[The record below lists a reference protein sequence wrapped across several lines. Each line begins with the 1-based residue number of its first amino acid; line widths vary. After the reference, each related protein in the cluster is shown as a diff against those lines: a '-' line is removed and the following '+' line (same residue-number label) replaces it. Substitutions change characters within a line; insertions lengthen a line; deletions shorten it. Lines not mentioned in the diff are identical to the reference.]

1 VAGEDR
7 LAGLSLL
14 VSIRRVLVGAAGFIS
29 AAVAMAGAQTEGRVD
44 PSTHTV
50 AAVGGLVV
58 SAHADEISHQLD
70 RRAKLRVL
78 LHPTPLIE
86 GGIAAWT
93 NATGWIDHKVGL
105 RFGVSYDTLVQGA
118 TEANGDALAAGG
130 DLTLLG
136 QWTVWGQSQ
145 GYEGSFGFNGR
156 NRLRFART
164 PPSALGA
171 SIGSLWSTTDG
182 FTDKGW
188 ELPEAWF
195 EQKAWD
201 GRIALRTGQLNIRTL
216 FDTASLRSARL
227 YFLNTAFSL
236 NPAIPF
242 PLFGAGTAV
251 FVKPLED
258 LELRFGAADA
268 HARKIDGPFDTLLR
282 SDDVFVV
289 AGLSWTPK
297 WNEEGHSRIQATGW
311 HTDSTKSN
319 VANDGEGLSVLMEQ
333 RFDES
338 GATLFL
344 RGAWS
349 DSRATVIDSMVTA
362 GAGWIPAAGRPADL
376 LGMAFGWGR
385 PHDRWLHDEGV
396 MEVFY
401 RVQVS
406 AELQLTPDV
415 QVIVHP
421 STAAAADVVTVFG
434 VRVRTAF

>member
-1 VAGEDR
+1 
-7 LAGLSLL
+7 LAALSLL
-14 VSIRRVLVGAAGFIS
+14 ASIRRVLGSAAGFIP
-29 AAVAMAGAQTEGRVD
+29 AAVALAGGETEALVD
-44 PSTHTV
+44 TATNAA
-50 AAVGGLVV
+50 AAVGGPVV

-70 RRAKLRVL
+70 RRSQLRDL
-78 LHPTPLIE
+78 LKPTPLIE
-86 GGIAAWT
+86 HGVAAWT
-93 NATGWIDHKVGL
+93 NATGWIDHRLGL
-105 RFGVSYDTLVQGA
+105 RVGVAYDTLVQGA
-118 TEANGDALAAGG
+118 TDANGNALAAGG

-136 QWTVWGQSQ
+136 HWTVWGQSK

-156 NRLRFART
+156 NRQGFVRIA
-164 PPSALGA
+164 PAALGA

-195 EQKAWD
+195 EQKAWG

-251 FVKPLED
+251 FVKPVED
-258 LELRFGAADA
+258 VELRFGAADA
-268 HARKIDGPFDTLLR
+268 HARTIDGPFDTLLR
-282 SDDVFVV
+282 SDDLFIV
-289 AGLSWTPK
+289 AGISWKPK
-297 WNEEGHSRIQATGW
+297 WNEAGHSRIQVTGW
-311 HTDSTKSN
+311 HTDSTRPN
-319 VANDGEGLSVLMEQ
+319 VANDGAGFSALLEQ

-362 GAGWIPAAGRPADL
+362 GAGWVPTAGRPADL
-376 LGMAFGWGR
+376 FGMAFGWGR
-385 PHDRWLHDEGV
+385 PRDRWLQDEGV
-396 MEVFY
+396 TEVFY

-406 AELQLTPDV
+406 PELQITPDV

-421 STAAAADVVTVFG
+421 STAAAADIVTIFG
-434 VRVRTAF
+434 MRVRIAF